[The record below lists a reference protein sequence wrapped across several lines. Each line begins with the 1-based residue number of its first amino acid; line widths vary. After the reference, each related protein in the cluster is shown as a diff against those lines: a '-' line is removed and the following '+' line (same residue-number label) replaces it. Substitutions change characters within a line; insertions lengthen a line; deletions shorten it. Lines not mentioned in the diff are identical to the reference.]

1 MISCFQTS
9 AKNELIFDTV
19 PLEPG
24 TTMTVFHCPVASCNK
39 RNYLDSKSVR
49 THARRVHGMI
59 DYEGTPSLGVA
70 QYICQ
75 VRGCRKL
82 FMEQVIQKIYYSLLF
97 NTSHGILIREK
108 WDFPPNP
115 FIPAWS
121 LSKSLLC
128 LLLHPGLKPFIFT

>member
-1 MISCFQTS
+1 MFGDHHGQTSKKMISRFQTS

-82 FMEQVIQKIYYSLLF
+82 FMEQVIQKIYYVL
-97 NTSHGILIREK
+97 T
-108 WDFPPNP
+108 
-115 FIPAWS
+115 
-121 LSKSLLC
+121 
-128 LLLHPGLKPFIFT
+128 LKN